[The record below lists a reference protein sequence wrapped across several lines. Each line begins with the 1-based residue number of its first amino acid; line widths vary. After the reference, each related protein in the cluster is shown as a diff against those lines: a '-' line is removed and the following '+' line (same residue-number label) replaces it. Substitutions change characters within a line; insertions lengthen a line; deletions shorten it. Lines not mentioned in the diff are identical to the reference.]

1 MSISTGWNDTGH
13 TSSKC
18 NVYDPTQYVFLPMA
32 YTVVLCIGLPGNAIA
47 MVVFLR
53 NDKIKKAIRIYLIN
67 LTIADILF
75 NLTLPLWIDYYF
87 NGGNWN
93 LLNGSVLS
101 EILCRVAGATYY
113 LATYCA
119 ITFMMLIS
127 VNRHYTI
134 QMSKSRMPLNTRQ
147 GALATCLI
155 TWIIWIC
162 CAVPSL
168 VEHQTYSTNLS
179 VTKCFEHFS
188 GSQGYS
194 YAMII
199 YVFIS
204 FLVVLASYISIMK
217 SLSSPLSRSR
227 CVHLRLAKSMV
238 LGMLLV
244 FVICIAPYHL
254 TVVAWVA
261 NRTSSVG
268 CKPLSTLD
276 VMHRINSALL
286 SLNSCIDP
294 VIYCFSVKRFR
305 TDLLKIWRKI
315 LRWVPL
321 HEAVHEVQ
329 ESHIKS
335 SSFTS
340 S

>member
-1 MSISTGWNDTGH
+1 MSISIGGNDTEH
-13 TSSKC
+13 TSSTC
-18 NVYDPTQYVFLPMA
+18 NDYDPTQYVFLPMA

-47 MVVFLR
+47 MVVFLH
-53 NDKIKKAIRIYLIN
+53 NGKIKKAIRIYLIN
-67 LTIADILF
+67 LTFADILF

-93 LLNGSVLS
+93 VLNGSVFS

-113 LATYCA
+113 LTTYSA

-134 QMSKSRMPLNTRQ
+134 QMSKSRLPLNTRQ
-147 GALATCLI
+147 GALATCII
-155 TWIIWIC
+155 TWLVWIC

-168 VEHQTYSTNLS
+168 VERQTFQTSRS
-179 VTKCFEHFS
+179 VTKCFEDFS
-188 GSQGYS
+188 GSQSYS

-199 YVFIS
+199 YVSIS

-217 SLSSPLSRSR
+217 NLSLPLSRSR
-227 CVHLRLAKSMV
+227 GAHRRLAKAMV

-254 TVVAWVA
+254 TIVAWVA
-261 NRTSSVG
+261 SRTSSVG
-268 CKPLSTLD
+268 CKPLSILD
-276 VMHRINSALL
+276 VMHRINCALL

-305 TDLLKIWRKI
+305 TDLLKIWHKI

-321 HEAVHEVQ
+321 HEAIHEGQV
-329 ESHIKS
+329 SHIRS